1 MASLSMT
8 TSLFGGAA
16 TSGRP
21 SVVPRRGVVVARA
34 SRAEEAKASDSQK
47 ASNTRRDLVFSVAAA
62 AAAVAAAGAVALAG
76 EGDPKPGSPEAKKK
90 YAPICVTMPTAKIC
104 RN

>member
-1 MASLSMT
+1 MT

-16 TSGRP
+16 ASGRP
-21 SVVPRRGVVVARA
+21 SVIPRRGVVVARA
-34 SRAEEAKASDSQK
+34 SRAEEVKASDGHK
-47 ASNTRRDLVFSVAAA
+47 ASNTRRDLVFSAAA
-62 AAAVAAAGAVALAG
+62 AVAAAVAAAGAVALAG